1 VSEGLHPIDRMVLE
15 SAAVAETAD
24 RLLAGHAAGEVRVG
38 RAAWAVVLAAITR
51 RAGHPLLVVPARDE
65 EARDLSADL
74 AALLGDN
81 RVALWPSRGAVA
93 GGTVGIS
100 PHITGQRAR
109 AVGMLGAPGQVVVAS
124 VPALA
129 ERVPAASARR
139 GAVMVEVG
147 QRLDLDAF
155 VDRLAA
161 MGYERVP
168 QVEER
173 GEMAVRGGLVDLY
186 PSTADGPVRIDWF
199 GDEVEQIR
207 AFSPFTQKTIRPLRA
222 VEAWAA
228 AEDTDAVLVDAL
240 DDPGPGAARIVR
252 LGPADYG
259 RAMRDALERFED
271 EAAAGAL
278 ADSDSTLER
287 LAGASALDLVVP
299 AGADDAAFD
308 AVEARFPTRG
318 MAEAEAE
325 MARLSSGASRL
336 VVCFARRG
344 DMERTQGLVSRV
356 SPVMLDL
363 SGRVPGPGTVS
374 FAHLGLRTG
383 FVSRGLGLSVVPEA
397 ALIRRRRVAPRAP
410 LTAGRRIQSFL
421 DLRVGDHVVH
431 EDHGIGRLEGFE
443 TRTVANVTRDYLAL
457 VFAGDDRLY
466 IPHDHLDKVSRYVGA
481 DGGDP
486 ALSKLG
492 GKSWS
497 TMKARARESV
507 RELAGELI
515 ALYEARGRAEGFAFP
530 PDDDL
535 SRELERRFPHQETPD
550 QLRAIDEVTD
560 DMERATPM
568 DRLVCGDVGFGKTEV
583 AMRAAFKATAG
594 GKQVMVLV
602 PTTLL
607 AQQHMATFRERF
619 GDLPVGVDM
628 VNRFRSAGE
637 AKQVLARFR
646 DGDLDVLIGTHR
658 LLSMDVQ
665 PKDLGLVI
673 LDEEQ
678 RFGVAQKEALRQLR
692 LKVDVLAMS
701 ATPIPRTLQMSMS
714 GLRDIS
720 VIETPPP
727 GRRPI
732 ATHVGEFDEQLI
744 TQALMREKERGGQAF
759 YLHNRVETIEDA
771 AERVRQMAPDL
782 TVLVAHGQMAESALE
797 EVMLAF
803 VRGEGDVL
811 VATSIIES
819 GIDIPRANT
828 LIVERAD
835 QLGLSQLHQI
845 RGRVGRSEVT
855 AHAYLFY
862 PDAGSITRDAAAR
875 LRAVSDYTD
884 LGSGLRIAM
893 RDLEIRGAGNLL
905 GDEQSGHVAAVG
917 FEMYVEMLQE
927 AIAEGRGEPPP
938 EEEVRVDI
946 PVSAYIPADYVPLE
960 SAKIDLH
967 RRIAL
972 APDADALARVGAEV
986 EDRFGDPPP
995 PVAALLE
1002 VQRLRLLMR
1011 AAGARQAAARSGR
1024 VVIGPIPLD
1033 SAGMRALRDGVDGA
1047 LFSTADNLISVP
1059 APAEPAE
1066 RIAAAIAA
1074 LEAIAAPAAQ
1084 VA

>member
-1 VSEGLHPIDRMVLE
+1 MSEGLHPIDRMVLE
-15 SAAVAETAD
+15 SAAVAEAAD

-356 SPVMLDL
+356 SPVMLDP

-466 IPHDHLDKVSRYVGA
+466 VPHDHLDKVSRYVGA

>member
-1 VSEGLHPIDRMVLE
+1 MSEGLHPIDRMVLE

-240 DDPGPGAARIVR
+240 DDPGPGAARIVS

-336 VVCFARRG
+336 VVCFTRRG

-356 SPVMLDL
+356 SPVMLDP

-466 IPHDHLDKVSRYVGA
+466 VPHDHLDKVSRYVGA

>member
-1 VSEGLHPIDRMVLE
+1 MSEGLHPIDRMVLE

-336 VVCFARRG
+336 VVCFTRRG

-356 SPVMLDL
+356 SPVMLDP

-466 IPHDHLDKVSRYVGA
+466 VPHDHLDKVSRYVGA

>member
-1 VSEGLHPIDRMVLE
+1 MSAHPLDRLLLASPAVSE
-15 SAAVAETAD
+15 AAE
-24 RLLAGHAAGEVRVG
+24 RLLAGQTAGALHIG
-38 RAAWAVVLAAITR
+38 RPAWPLVLAAIAR
-51 RAGHPLLVVPARDE
+51 RAGRPLLLVPARDE
-65 EARDLSADL
+65 EARDLATDL
-74 AALLGDN
+74 GALLGGD
-81 RVALWPSRGAVA
+81 RVALWPSRGALA
-93 GGTVGIS
+93 GGAVGIS

-109 AVGMLGAPGQVVVAS
+109 AAGLLGQPGQVVVAS
-124 VPALA
+124 AAALA
-129 ERVPAASARR
+129 ERIPGAAARA
-139 GAVMVEVG
+139 GALWLQPGERVD
-147 QRLDLDAF
+147 QDQL

-173 GEMAVRGGLVDLY
+173 GEMAVRGGLVDVY
-186 PSTADGPVRIDWF
+186 PSTADGPLRLDWF
-199 GDEVEQIR
+199 GDEVESLR
-207 AFSPFTQKTIRPLRA
+207 AFSPFTQKTIRPLPR
-222 VEAWAA
+222 VGIWAA
-228 AEDTDAVLVDAL
+228 AEDPGASLVDPL
-240 DDPGPGAARIVR
+240 DDPGPGDAVVVR
-252 LGPADYG
+252 LAAGEYD
-259 RAMRDALERFED
+259 RALRDALERFEE

-278 ADSDSTLER
+278 ADT
-287 LAGASALDLVVP
+287 GALMTRFDGVVALDLVVP
-299 AGADDAAFD
+299 QGSDAAAFD
-308 AVEARFPTRG
+308 ALEARFPTRG

-325 MARLSSGASRL
+325 MARLSAGTGRL

-344 DMERTQGLVSRV
+344 DMERTQGLLTKVR
-356 SPVMLDL
+356 PVVLEPAGGM
-363 SGRVPGPGTVS
+363 PAPGTVA
-374 FAHLGLRTG
+374 FAHLDLRTG
-383 FVSRGLGLSVVPEA
+383 FVSRHLGLAVVPDG
-397 ALIRRRRVAPRAP
+397 ALIRRRRPAARAP

-457 VFAGDDRLY
+457 VFAGDDRLFV
-466 IPHDHLDKVSRYVGA
+466 PHDHLDKVSRYVGA
-481 DGGDP
+481 DGSDP
-486 ALSKLG
+486 ALSKMG
-492 GKSWS
+492 GRAWA

-515 ALYEARGRAEGFAFP
+515 ALYEARGRTEGFAFP

-535 SRELERRFPHQETPD
+535 TRELERRFPYRETDD
-550 QLRAIDEVTD
+550 QQRAIDEVTD
-560 DMERATPM
+560 DMERPTPM

-583 AMRAAFKATAG
+583 AMRAAFKAAAG
-594 GKQVMVLV
+594 GKQVLVLV

-607 AQQHMATFRERF
+607 AQQHLTTFRERF
-619 GDLPVGVDM
+619 GDLPVAVDM

-637 AKQVLARFR
+637 VTAVLGRFR
-646 DGDLDVLIGTHR
+646 TGEIDVLIGTHR

-673 LDEEQ
+673 VDEEQ

-732 ATHVGEFDEQLI
+732 ATHVGEFDEGLI
-744 TQALMREKERGGQAF
+744 TQALTREAGRGGQSF
-759 YLHNRVETIEDA
+759 YLHNRVETIDDA
-771 AERVRQMAPDL
+771 AERLRRMAPGLDI
-782 TVLVAHGQMAESALE
+782 VVAHGQMNESALE
-797 EVMLAF
+797 DVMRAF
-803 VRGEGDVL
+803 VGGEGDVL

-835 QLGLSQLHQI
+835 RLGLSQLHQI
-845 RGRVGRSEVT
+845 RGRVGRSDVT

-862 PDAGSITRDAAAR
+862 PDAGDITRDAAAR
-875 LRAVSDYTD
+875 LRAVADYTD

-905 GDEQSGHVAAVG
+905 GGEQSGHVAAVG

-927 AIAEGRGEPPP
+927 AIAEGRGEAPP

-960 SAKIDLH
+960 AAKIDLH

-972 APDADALARVGAEV
+972 ATDAEALGRVASEIG
-986 EDRFGDPPP
+986 DRFGEPPP
-995 PVAALLE
+995 PVASLLE
-1002 VQRLRLLMR
+1002 VQGLRILMR
-1011 AAGARQAAARSGR
+1011 RVGARQAAARSGR
-1024 VVIGPIPLD
+1024 IVIGPAPLD
-1033 SAGMRALRDGVDGA
+1033 AAGMRALRDGVPGA
-1047 LFSTADNLISVP
+1047 LFSTADRLISVP
-1059 APAEPAE
+1059 APADPAA
-1066 RIAAAIAA
+1066 RVSAAIAA
-1074 LEAIAAPAAQ
+1074 LEAIAAPVVP